1 MSRESPSDSI
11 PRDHWS
17 RRYIKGMQL
26 ILRKGMAEQTI
37 PPSDPPIR
45 WFKAKTYGW
54 GWTPSAWQGW
64 VVMLIYAGAIAV
76 SAFVFLFPKPTT
88 AGWIGY
94 FSAIAVATALL
105 IFVCYKTG
113 EKPGWRWGN

>member
-1 MSRESPSDSI
+1 
-11 PRDHWS
+11 
-17 RRYIKGMQL
+17 
-26 ILRKGMAEQTI
+26 MAEQTI